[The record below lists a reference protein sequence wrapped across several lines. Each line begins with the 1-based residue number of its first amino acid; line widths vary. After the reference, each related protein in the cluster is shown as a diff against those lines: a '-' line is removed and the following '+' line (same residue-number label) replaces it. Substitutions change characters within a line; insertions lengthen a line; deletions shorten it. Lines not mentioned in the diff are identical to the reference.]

1 MGLQMHELHLVI
13 IESKSL
19 ITNDFIHQCNV
30 LKQQQISTPM
40 EDLTNSEDIGVQTSV
55 VMV

>member
-1 MGLQMHELHLVI
+1 MGLQIHELHLVI

-19 ITNDFIHQCNV
+19 ITNDFNVNV
-30 LKQQQISTPM
+30 LKQQQISTQM
-40 EDLTNSEDIGVQTSV
+40 EDLTNSEDIGVQTNV